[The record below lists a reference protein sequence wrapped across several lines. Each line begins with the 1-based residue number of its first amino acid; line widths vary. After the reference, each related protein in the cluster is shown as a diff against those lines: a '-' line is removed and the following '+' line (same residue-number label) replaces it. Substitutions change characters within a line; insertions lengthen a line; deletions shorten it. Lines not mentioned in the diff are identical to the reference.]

1 MIDFVQIGFFGGAL
15 SGGPPR
21 DAGAPPRGAIVPP
34 RGAVVP
40 PRGAI
45 VPPRGA
51 VVPPRGAVNP
61 EGGAAGVGFGD
72 DAEGGWAGI
81 EGLGARWG
89 IEGGGEGEGERDEV

>member
-1 MIDFVQIGFFGGAL
+1 MIDFVQIGFFGGSL

-21 DAGAPPRGAIVPP
+21 DAGAPPRGAGTPPRGAEAPP
-34 RGAVVP
+34 RGAV
-40 PRGAI
+40 A
-45 VPPRGA
+45 
-51 VVPPRGAVNP
+51 PPRGAVNP

-81 EGLGARWG
+81 AGLGARWG